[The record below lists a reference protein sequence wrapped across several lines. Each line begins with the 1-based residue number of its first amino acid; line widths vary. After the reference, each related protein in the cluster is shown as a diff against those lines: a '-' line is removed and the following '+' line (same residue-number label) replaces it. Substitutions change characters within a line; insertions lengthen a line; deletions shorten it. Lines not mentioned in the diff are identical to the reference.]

1 MRADGHTLIELLL
14 VMSLLAIL
22 AGITVPGFAALRA
35 DLQLATTADRLL
47 QSAHQA
53 RTAALTRGVA
63 TRLCLADANGHC
75 LTRPANAPGWATWT
89 LDSVPVLLR
98 HDRLA
103 PGTQLLATRTAA
115 TWYPLPRS
123 GTTLTLTLC
132 DVAARGRAHQV
143 IISETGRP
151 RLQRLTTR
159 GCG

>member
-22 AGITVPGFAALRA
+22 AGVTVPGFAVLRT

-63 TRLCLADANGHC
+63 TRLCLADDNGHC
-75 LTRPANAPGWATWT
+75 LTRPASAPGWATWT
-89 LDSVPVLLR
+89 LDAVPVLLR
-98 HDRLA
+98 HDRLT
-103 PGTQLLATRTAA
+103 PGTQLLATRAAA

-132 DVAARGRAHQV
+132 DVAARGRAQQV